1 MLLTGLKRAVVTIEA
16 VDTAAATTVET
27 RRVDSA
33 RRSWSLTVEP
43 DVNYRAQ
50 EWMLILFPCDQK
62 LAESQFSPTHASTKR
77 R

>member
-50 EWMLILFPCDQK
+50 E
-62 LAESQFSPTHASTKR
+62 
-77 R
+77 